1 MPQYTNHLITEQ
13 SPYLLAHAHNPLDW
27 YPWGD
32 EAFKKAAQEDKLLFI
47 SIGYSTCHWCHVM
60 EKESFKDE
68 VLCKKINENYVSIK
82 VDKEEMP
89 HIDKKYQDIHY
100 LLNSRAGGWPLSV
113 IMTPK
118 QEVIFAA
125 TYLPPYS
132 KNGMMGFS
140 ELTDFILEK
149 YKNSLQEVE
158 KSVQS
163 IKQAYANFIEHNLP
177 PSSFDKGIVETF
189 IQKVKQNYDKEFKGI
204 GTAPKFPHASTFD
217 TLIDIY
223 RLTHSYEP
231 LHLALESYE
240 AMAKGG
246 IYDQIE
252 GGFYRYSV
260 DGEWMIPHFE
270 KMLYTNAELISGYA
284 KLYNIEKNPLFKRVV
299 IESIDALKERFTQE
313 GVFFSASDAD
323 SKDGEGRYFTFK
335 YDEAKKALEKE
346 GIKANNVLEYF
357 GITKFGNFEEGLS
370 NPYIANEQEP
380 KDLLHVKQILKNLRK
395 EREYPFVD
403 YKVLTSWNSLII
415 NAFFEVGEY
424 VDESYTKEALDSLE
438 SLLSKVYVNK
448 VLYHQFVF
456 NQELIKEGLLEDYAF
471 LISTLLR
478 AYQAG
483 FNEKYLSLA
492 NLLAQETI
500 NNFYKDKKWYLSKE
514 LESLASLEDASYKS
528 SQAVMIQNFAL
539 LSLLLESTQYNAL
552 FEEMLEESSAKI
564 VKFSHAYP
572 KALEA
577 VFLKLFGTFVVKAS
591 KENLLHVKEIL
602 EELDYPYYYLKE
614 EQRKDFQVC
623 SLKSCFYKG
632 ESLEMLKKE
641 IKKFLFLD

>member
-1 MPQYTNHLITEQ
+1 MYQYTNHLITEQ

-27 YPWGD
+27 YPWSE
-32 EAFKKAAQEDKLLFI
+32 EAFKIAEQEDKLLFI

-60 EKESFKDE
+60 EKESFEDE
-68 VLCKKINENYVSIK
+68 SLCKKINENYISIK

-100 LLNSRAGGWPLSV
+100 LLNARAGGWPLSV

-118 QEVIFAA
+118 REVIFAA

-140 ELTDFILEK
+140 ELTTFILDK
-149 YKNSLQEVE
+149 YKNSFQEVE
-158 KSVQS
+158 KSAQS
-163 IKQAYANFIEHNLP
+163 IKQAYANFLEQNLP
-177 PSSFDKGIVETF
+177 PSSFDKGIIETF
-189 IQKVKQNYDKEFKGI
+189 IQKVKQNYDEEFKGI

-217 TLIDIY
+217 ALIDIY
-223 RLTHSYEP
+223 RLTGSYEP

-284 KLYNIEKNPLFKRVV
+284 KLYGIEKNPLFKRVV
-299 IESIDALKERFTQE
+299 NESIEALKERFFKD

-335 YDEAKKALEKE
+335 YDDVKKTLEEEGIEAKP
-346 GIKANNVLEYF
+346 VLKYF
-357 GITKFGNFEEGLS
+357 GITRFGNFEEGLS
-370 NPYIANEQEP
+370 NPYITQEQEP
-380 KDLLHVKQILKNLRK
+380 KNLLHVKKIFKRLRQK
-395 EREYPFVD
+395 KEYPFVD
-403 YKVLTSWNSLII
+403 YKVLTSWNCLMI
-415 NAFFEVGEY
+415 NAFFEAGEY
-424 VDESYTKEALDSLE
+424 VEENYTNEALNFLE
-438 SLLSKVYVNK
+438 SLLGKVYVNG
-448 VLYHQFVF
+448 VLYHQFIF
-456 NQELIKEGLLEDYAF
+456 QKEIIKKGLLEDYSF
-471 LISTLLR
+471 LINTLLR
-478 AYQAG
+478 AYQSS
-483 FNEKYLSLA
+483 FNEKYLFLA
-492 NLLAQETI
+492 DKLAQQMI
-500 NNFYKDKKWYLSKE
+500 KKFYKDKKWYLSE
-514 LESLASLEDASYKS
+514 DLESLAPLEDASYKS
-528 SQAVMIQNFAL
+528 SQAVMMSNFAFLGL
-539 LSLLLESTQYNAL
+539 LFENMQYNNF
-552 FEEMLEESSAKI
+552 FEEMLEQSSARV
-564 VKFSHAYP
+564 VKFSQAYP

-577 VFLKLFGTFVVKAS
+577 ILLKLFGTIVVKAS
-591 KENLLHVKEIL
+591 KENLLHVKEMLKEI
-602 EELDYPYYYLKE
+602 DYPYYYFKE
-614 EQRKDFQVC
+614 EKRNDFQVC

-632 ESLEMLKKE
+632 ESLEILKKE